1 MSSTLLTYL
10 PSLRLP
16 PSAPLFPQGS
26 KNNYNLMEDSD
37 FNFNG
42 NDAVGLFNDGGN
54 LVDIYGEFQVDGTG
68 DPWEYIDSWSY
79 RNDGTSASTTWTAA
93 DWTVAG
99 ANSLDNDNNQQT
111 TLTNGFGQYT
121 PSCAGT

>member
-1 MSSTLLTYL
+1 MSSTSLTYP

-16 PSAPLFPQGS
+16 PPAPLFPQQS
-26 KNNYNLMEDSD
+26 KTNYNLVQDND

-42 NDAVGLFNDGGN
+42 DDAVGLFNDGGS
-54 LVDIYGEFQVDGTG
+54 LVDVYGEFGVDGSG
-68 DPWEYIDSWSY
+68 DPWEYLDSWSY
-79 RNDGTSASTTWTAA
+79 RNDGTSASITWTAG

-121 PSCAGT
+121 PSCGGT